1 MPDPSLNGALARSA
15 FYRPPR
21 KRTSELFSADAGCVF
36 RCDGVEHPVL
46 DLSASG
52 FLFASPNGKVWNPG
66 AEIEGQLIL
75 HGEPVL
81 NSKVRVARVQA
92 LPTGSRVGVNAQGGI
107 AVEEMLALD
116 AERAFRT
123 ALQAGPAAY
132 ADLLPKDYLDA
143 VSAIKDFLL
152 YHRPLLDREEARLRA
167 KGDYEELV
175 RELVEHSFRTLHPRW
190 RQLVTDA
197 SRAGWKLR
205 EEPRV
210 HYAAKRYTEATIT
223 PLLQGCPLI
232 HRTWNKPLGYAGD
245 YQVMEYYYRDEFE
258 GPTAFDQLMHKLFVQ
273 NPMALG
279 VVSRARFLVELMEA
293 EHEMAARS
301 GTSEFA
307 VANLGCGSGREVQ
320 IWAETNSRHG
330 PVTWTLIDQEEEALA
345 VAYQIGHEAIRA
357 AERPAEL
364 KLLHLSFSKLLRQ
377 PEAFNFEDQNYI
389 FSSGL
394 FDYLRLERAQ
404 AIAKALYERLVPGG
418 RLAIGNAIGPN
429 NNFWPPEFVADWPI
443 LYRSKDEMEAMAA
456 LLPDSAEVD
465 VVVEPGGAYY
475 FLLVRKG

>member
-1 MPDPSLNGALARSA
+1 MLESRLNGAEVRSA

-21 KRTSELFSADAGCVF
+21 KRTKDLFSADAECVF

-52 FLFASPNGKVWNPG
+52 FLFASPNGKIWNPG

-81 NSKVRVARVQA
+81 DSKVRVARVQA
-92 LPTGSRVGVNAQGGI
+92 LPTGSRVGVDAQQTI
-107 AVEEMLALD
+107 AVLDMLELD
-116 AERAFRT
+116 ADRAFK
-123 ALQAGPAAY
+123 AGLQAGPAAY
-132 ADLLPKDYLDA
+132 ANLLPKDYLDA
-143 VSAIKDFLL
+143 VSSIKDFLL
-152 YHRPLLDREEARLRA
+152 YYRPLLDREESRIRA
-167 KGDYEELV
+167 KGDHERHL
-175 RELVEHSFRTLHPRW
+175 RDLVERSFETLDRRW

-197 SRAGWKLR
+197 SRAGWELR
-205 EEPRV
+205 ADPPA
-210 HYAAKRYTEATIT
+210 HHAAKRYTEATIT

-232 HRTWNKPLGYAGD
+232 DRTWNKPLGYAGD
-245 YQVMEYYYRDEFE
+245 YHVMEYYYRDEFE
-258 GPTAFDQLMHKLFVQ
+258 GPTAFDQVLHKLFVQ
-273 NPMALG
+273 NPMARG
-279 VVSRARFLVELMEA
+279 VVSRAHFLVELMDA
-293 EHEMAARS
+293 EHERLVRS

-307 VANLGCGSGREVQ
+307 VANFGCGSGREVK
-320 IWAETNSRHG
+320 IWAETTPRRG

-345 VAYQIGHEAIRA
+345 IAYQIGHKAIREA
-357 AERPAEL
+357 GRPAEL
-364 KLLHLSFSKLLRQ
+364 KLLHLSFSQLLRH
-377 PEAFNFEDQNYI
+377 PEAFEFEDQNYI

-404 AIAKALYERLVPGG
+404 TIAKALYDRLVPGG

-429 NNFWPPEFVADWPI
+429 TNFWPPEFVADWPI
-443 LYRSKDEMEAMAA
+443 LYRSRDEMEAMAA